1 MKKTMVVLL
10 VMVMFLFSFN
20 VFAQAQSSWSVK
32 AGLDFGSELE
42 VSDIGNFDTEMGY
55 SLIGE
60 LKMPYR
66 QNWNLGAGLA
76 YQLDRS
82 DDEEGE
88 DFDFGFTPFYGL
100 AEYRMQDS
108 PLYFLGHLGYAGMR
122 FEDNTS
128 EEELD
133 SSGGLYY
140 ALGAGM
146 DVGERYEAEVLYTS
160 NTGELEYTDA
170 ETTETYDVDY
180 SKITVTFGMRF

>member
-1 MKKTMVVLL
+1 MKKTMVVLV
-10 VMVMFLFSFN
+10 VMALMLFSFN

-32 AGLDFGSELE
+32 AGLDFGSTLE
-42 VSDIGNFDTEMGY
+42 VKDEDDADTEMGY

-82 DDEEGE
+82 DDDTEE

-108 PLYFLGHLGYAGMR
+108 PLYFLGHLGYAGLR
-122 FEDNTS
+122 FDDSNESDT
-128 EEELD
+128 D

-140 ALGAGM
+140 ALGGGM
-146 DVGERYEAEVLYTS
+146 DLGQRYEAEVLYTS
-160 NTGELEYTDA
+160 NTGEIEYPTDTF
-170 ETTETYDVDY
+170 EVDY

>member
-10 VMVMFLFSFN
+10 VMAMFLFSFN

-32 AGLDFGSELE
+32 AGLDFGSTLDIDN
-42 VSDIGNFDTEMGY
+42 SDYDAGMGY

-60 LKMPYR
+60 FKMPYR

-76 YQLDRS
+76 YQLDR
-82 DDEEGE
+82 EEE
-88 DFDFGFTPFYGL
+88 TNNVDFGFTPFYGL

-108 PLYFLGHLGYAGMR
+108 PLYFLGHLGYASFR
-122 FEDNTS
+122 YDDDAYDT
-128 EEELD
+128 
-133 SSGGLYY
+133 SGGIYY

-146 DVGERYEAEVLYTS
+146 DVGESYEAEVLYTNNS
-160 NTGELEYTDA
+160 GERDDGTA
-170 ETTETYDVDY
+170 EDVSY

>member
-10 VMVMFLFSFN
+10 VMAMFLFSFN

-32 AGLDFGSELE
+32 AGLDFGSTI
-42 VSDIGNFDTEMGY
+42 DIDDADHDAGMGY

-60 LKMPYR
+60 FKMPYR

-76 YQLDRS
+76 YQLDR
-82 DDEEGE
+82 EEE
-88 DFDFGFTPFYGL
+88 INNVDFGFTPFYGL

-122 FEDNTS
+122 FEDNDS
-128 EEELD
+128 EEEID

-146 DVGERYEAEVLYTS
+146 DIGESYEAEVLYTS
-160 NTGELEYTDA
+160 NTGELEYPDG
-170 ETTETYDVDY
+170 ETTETYEVDY

>member
-1 MKKTMVVLL
+1 MKKIMVVLV
-10 VMVMFLFSFN
+10 VMAMFLFSFN

-32 AGLDFGSELE
+32 AGIDFGSELE
-42 VSDIGNFDTEMGY
+42 VDGEDNADTKMGY

-60 LKMPYR
+60 YKMAYM
-66 QNWNLGAGLA
+66 QNWNLGAGIA

-82 DDEEGE
+82 DDEDGP

-108 PLYFLGHLGYAGMR
+108 PLYFVGHLGYASFR
-122 FEDNTS
+122 LDDKS
-128 EEELD
+128 SQDLD

-140 ALGAGM
+140 ALGGGM
-146 DVGERYEAEVLYTS
+146 DLGESYEAEVLYTNNS
-160 NTGELEYTDA
+160 GEVENKTQN
-170 ETTETYDVDY
+170 ETYDADY